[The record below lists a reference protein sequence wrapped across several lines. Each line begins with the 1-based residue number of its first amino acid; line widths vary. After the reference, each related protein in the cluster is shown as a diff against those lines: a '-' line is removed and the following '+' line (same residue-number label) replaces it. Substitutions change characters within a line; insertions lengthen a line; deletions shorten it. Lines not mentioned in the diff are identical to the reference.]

1 MINNKILIYVLLWTD
16 SLRCMLMEEKKDTES
31 YIQIIFVKVNLKIV
45 MWKKEKAKT
54 KYKDIRYHTG
64 L

>member
-1 MINNKILIYVLLWTD
+1 MINNKILIYVVLWTD
-16 SLRCMLMEEKKDTES
+16 SLRCMLMEKKKDTES

-45 MWKKEKAKT
+45 MWKKKKAKT
-54 KYKDIRYHTG
+54 KYKAIRHHTG

>member
-16 SLRCMLMEEKKDTES
+16 SLRCMLMEKKKDTES

-45 MWKKEKAKT
+45 MWKKKAKT
-54 KYKDIRYHTG
+54 KYKAIRHHTG